1 MKTNGSSYSSNI
13 YVLSYMAVRNVQLE
27 TAFHE
32 ESALFKGES
41 NFLNKFSK
49 FAIPMT

>member
-1 MKTNGSSYSSNI
+1 MEANESSYSSNI
-13 YVLSYMAVRNVQLE
+13 YVLLHMAVRNIQLE

-41 NFLNKFSK
+41 TF
-49 FAIPMT
+49 